1 MSFLDTEED
10 IVNINPR
17 EKIWMMHYEDY
28 RPVLV
33 RDRYLDLLEDAGK
46 VPKHNYNYPPGDS
59 DFGNSK
65 GVA

>member
-1 MSFLDTEED
+1 
-10 IVNINPR
+10 
-17 EKIWMMHYEDY
+17 MMHYEDY

-59 DFGNSK
+59 DFGNSE